1 MFAGELE
8 LARRL
13 RTLWGAPTLA
23 RERRGGVLC
32 AACPGRARESPMNT
46 PKFPHHRDCEA
57 LTGITL
63 DHLPRDRSLGRVR
76 RFAKGAYLWRAD
88 DIADRIY
95 FLRRGRVVVM
105 TARPHEK
112 PVALR
117 TIEPDQPCG
126 ELCLC
131 TVRAGIRGTTA
142 CALVASE
149 AVEIKLSLFLG
160 YVHQNRAALEALMF
174 TLCLRLTDA
183 EHRIEVMAHRGAE
196 QRLGRLLLRLATSRG
211 RRLRVGGVDTVTVVV
226 SHNELAQLAGM
237 SRPHVTVTMGRLRR
251 RGLVRYAREGAVRV
265 EVAPLTGY
273 LGRIVRGERE

>member
-1 MFAGELE
+1 MD
-8 LARRL
+8 
-13 RTLWGAPTLA
+13 
-23 RERRGGVLC
+23 
-32 AACPGRARESPMNT
+32 T

-63 DHLPRDRSLGRVR
+63 DHLPRDGFLGRTR
-76 RFAKGAYLWRAD
+76 RFAKGAYVWHPD
-88 DIADRIY
+88 DAADRLY
-95 FLRRGRVVVM
+95 FLRRGRVVIT
-105 TARPHEK
+105 TAKPDER

-117 TIEPDQPCG
+117 TIEPNQPFG

-131 TVRAGIRGTTA
+131 SARTGIRGTTA

-149 AVEIKLSLFLG
+149 AFEIKLNTFLS
-160 YVHQNRAALEALMF
+160 HLRQNREALEALMF

-211 RRLRVGGVDTVTVVV
+211 RKGRLGLRDMVTVSV

-251 RGLVRYAREGAVRV
+251 RRLVQYEREGLVRV
-265 EVAPLTGY
+265 EVPSLTDY
-273 LGRIVRGERE
+273 LGRIVRGERA